1 MATPPLSEPE
11 DERSSEIEANAE
23 IAVCE
28 GSPGTYVFI
37 EDGNSDGWIG
47 TDTVVELRE

>member
-11 DERSSEIEANAE
+11 EELPNERTGRAMIR
-23 IAVCE
+23 VCK

-37 EDGNSDGWIG
+37 ESGNSDGWIG
-47 TDTVVELRE
+47 TDTVVEPWE